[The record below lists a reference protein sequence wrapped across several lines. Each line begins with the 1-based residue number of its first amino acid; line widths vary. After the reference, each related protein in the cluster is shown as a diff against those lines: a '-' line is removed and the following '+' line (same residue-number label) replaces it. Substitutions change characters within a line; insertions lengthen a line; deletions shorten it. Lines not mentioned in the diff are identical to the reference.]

1 MHGPLD
7 VLREEWTGEQLVER
21 SVGSHVLEVR
31 ARLEE
36 MTDLVSK
43 NTREAQQRQKT
54 AYDRTARSRT
64 FEVGEEVLVL
74 LPRVG
79 NPLKL
84 EWAGSYKV
92 IRKTSPVDYEIKTS
106 GRRHPRKIVHIN
118 LMKKWYKPTS
128 LSLFVHTEPAIG
140 DEVPF
145 NADDD
150 AFFPGQTPLNQPEP
164 KVSMG
169 AHLSPI
175 QHEGLTELMKG
186 FPGLLSDL
194 PGRTKVVEHHIYVPG
209 VAPIHQKPYRVPY
222 SQREVVRQE
231 IQRMLD
237 SGVIT
242 TSVSLWA
249 SPIVLVTKKDGT
261 VRFCVDYRKV
271 NQVAKF
277 DAYPMPRV
285 EEVFE
290 SIGPANFITTLDLA
304 KGYWQILMAKDS
316 REVTA
321 FNTPYGLFEFV
332 VMPFGLHTAPA
343 TFQRLMNELLRG
355 CQGFAGA
362 YLDDI
367 VIFSCSWEEHLHHL
381 SEVFTVLQN
390 AGLTIKPIKCQ
401 FAHGQVHY
409 LGHIIGGGSI
419 RPDPSKVEAVL
430 AYQRPVTKKDV
441 RSFLG
446 LIGYYRK
453 FVPNFAD
460 AAAVL
465 VELIKK
471 GRPDKVI
478 WARECEIAF
487 DRLKKRMISAPV
499 LQVADPSKPFIL
511 QTDASDLGLGAVL
524 SQLQSGEE
532 HPVAFAS
539 RQLTPAEKKY
549 SVVEKECLAIVWALK
564 HFRMYLFGVQFTIE
578 TDHQPLRWLHQMKNT
593 NSRLTRW
600 ALAIQPYHFEMK
612 HRPGRLNENADA
624 LSKERPRVSGEGN
637 NPPPSP

>member
-1 MHGPLD
+1 
-7 VLREEWTGEQLVER
+7 
-21 SVGSHVLEVR
+21 
-31 ARLEE
+31 
-36 MTDLVSK
+36 
-43 NTREAQQRQKT
+43 
-54 AYDRTARSRT
+54 
-64 FEVGEEVLVL
+64 
-74 LPRVG
+74 
-79 NPLKL
+79 
-84 EWAGSYKV
+84 
-92 IRKTSPVDYEIKTS
+92 
-106 GRRHPRKIVHIN
+106 
-118 LMKKWYKPTS
+118 
-128 LSLFVHTEPAIG
+128 
-140 DEVPF
+140 
-145 NADDD
+145 
-150 AFFPGQTPLNQPEP
+150 
-164 KVSMG
+164 
-169 AHLSPI
+169 
-175 QHEGLTELMKG
+175 
-186 FPGLLSDL
+186 
-194 PGRTKVVEHHIYVPG
+194 
-209 VAPIHQKPYRVPY
+209 
-222 SQREVVRQE
+222 
-231 IQRMLD
+231 MLD

-242 TSVSLWA
+242 TSVSPWA

-304 KGYWQILMAKDS
+304 KGYWQIPMAKDS
-316 REVTA
+316 HEVTA

-355 CQGFAGA
+355 CQRFAGA

-390 AGLTIKPIKCQ
+390 AGLTIKPSKCQ

-409 LGHIIGGGSI
+409 LGHLIGGGSI

-465 VELIKK
+465 VELTKK

-478 WARECEIAF
+478 WTRECEIAF

-600 ALAIQPYHFEMK
+600 ALAIQPYRFEMK
-612 HRPGRLNENADA
+612 HRPGRLNGNADA
-624 LSKERPRVSGEGN
+624 LSRERPRVSGEGS